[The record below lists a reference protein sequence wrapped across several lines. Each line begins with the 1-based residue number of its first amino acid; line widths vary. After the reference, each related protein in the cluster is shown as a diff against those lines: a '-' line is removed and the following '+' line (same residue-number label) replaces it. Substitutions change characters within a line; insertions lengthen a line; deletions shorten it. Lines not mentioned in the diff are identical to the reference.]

1 MSCQPAQVL
10 AMTIMLLE
18 GSETRDIAMNRIMGH
33 ELIMSN
39 VCAEDIIKMAAIL
52 IVSSIKHMDAT
63 WK

>member
-1 MSCQPAQVL
+1 
-10 AMTIMLLE
+10 
-18 GSETRDIAMNRIMGH
+18 MNRITGH